1 MWVKWGPS
9 CSRQEG
15 VWICGYLS
23 PSLDCKF
30 PESRDL
36 SPFSVIVLV
45 QWSSTALG
53 PQKGPDRY
61 LLDEQMNEGRKE
73 REKG

>member
-1 MWVKWGPS
+1 M
-9 CSRQEG
+9 
-15 VWICGYLS
+15 WICGYLS

-36 SPFSVIVLV
+36 APFSVLVLV

-53 PQKGPDRY
+53 TQKGPDRY
-61 LLDEQMNEGRKE
+61 LLDEQMNE
-73 REKG
+73 